1 MADVLGAN
9 RATGQDCISPLQR
22 HCVTPLSGTEQ
33 CAADRCVRISGD
45 AKMTTAMLDRL
56 THHCDIIET
65 GNESGR
71 FKNRA

>member
-33 CAADRCVRISGD
+33 CAADRGVRISV
-45 AKMTTAMLDRL
+45 ATL
-56 THHCDIIET
+56 TNGFDHGISKI
-65 GNESGR
+65 
-71 FKNRA
+71 RAAQQEPAVQP